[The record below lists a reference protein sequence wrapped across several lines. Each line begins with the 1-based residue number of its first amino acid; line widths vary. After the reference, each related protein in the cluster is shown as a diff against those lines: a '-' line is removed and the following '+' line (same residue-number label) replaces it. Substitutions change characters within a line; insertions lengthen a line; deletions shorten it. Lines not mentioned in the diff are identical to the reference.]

1 MKMKIIPTSNFKE
14 MNRFFTILCVVS
26 LLVFHTSCNDSVM
39 NLESPSVEMNTR
51 AVDQRV
57 QNLIQQARQGDV
69 EAYNSLALCYR
80 DGDGIEKSWLNM
92 ICMYA
97 TYSQKTG
104 GDIEDVV
111 ELFDEGHPFRFLFE
125 IMDSSSFYGDVE
137 DKLEQLKQLAPA
149 EAKAIEAA
157 IKSFFMGDSTTAM
170 SIFREAEDEGSE
182 MAVIFQAIY
191 YDEAKDKTGQEAC
204 LTRIAEKYPFFNL
217 MLGDSYARKYG
228 ESENFS
234 YIQKAIEC
242 YYKADAYGMLI
253 PKYAN
258 ALLGMYD
265 YFGQKGML
273 EYDEQEIERLKV
285 LAKRTY

>member
-1 MKMKIIPTSNFKE
+1 
-14 MNRFFTILCVVS
+14 MNRLFTILCMVS

-39 NLESPSVEMNTR
+39 DLESPNVEIKTR

-57 QNLIQQARQGDV
+57 QNLIQQARQGNV

-80 DGDGIEKSWLNM
+80 DGDGVEKSWLNM
-92 ICMYA
+92 LCMYA
-97 TYSQKTG
+97 IYSQKTG

-111 ELFDEGHPFRFLFE
+111 ELFDEGHPFRLLFE
-125 IMDSSSFYGDVE
+125 IMDSPSFNEEVE
-137 DKLEQLKQLAPA
+137 AKLERLKQSAPA
-149 EAKAIEAA
+149 EAKAIDAAKRAFTMDEA
-157 IKSFFMGDSTTAM
+157 TVAM
-170 SIFREAEDEGSE
+170 NIFREAEDEGSE
-182 MAVIFQAIY
+182 LAVIFQAIY
-191 YDEAKDKTGQEAC
+191 YDEAKDKTGQEEC

-217 MLGDSYARKYG
+217 LLGESYVMKYG
-228 ESENFS
+228 ECEDFS
-234 YIQKAIEC
+234 YIQKAIDC

-258 ALLGMYD
+258 ALWGMYD

-273 EYDEQEIERLKV
+273 EYDEQEVERLKV

>member
-1 MKMKIIPTSNFKE
+1 
-14 MNRFFTILCVVS
+14 MNRLFTIFCMVS
-26 LLVFHTSCNDSVM
+26 MLVFHTSCNDSVM
-39 NLESPSVEMNTR
+39 DIESPSVELKTR

-80 DGDGIEKSWLNM
+80 DGDGVEKSWFNM
-92 ICMYA
+92 MCMYA
-97 TYSQKTG
+97 IYSQRTG
-104 GDIEDVV
+104 GDVEDII
-111 ELFDEGHPFRFLFE
+111 ELFEEGHPFRLLFE
-125 IMDSSSFYGDVE
+125 IMDSPSFNEEVE
-137 DKLEQLKQLAPA
+137 AKLGQLKQSAPA

-157 IKSFFMGDSTTAM
+157 KKAFSMEEATSALST
-170 SIFREAEDEGSE
+170 IREAENEGSE
-182 MAVIFQAIY
+182 LAVIFQAIY
-191 YDEAKDKTGQEAC
+191 YDEAKGKIGQEEC

-217 MLGDSYARKYG
+217 LLG
-228 ESENFS
+228 ESYVKKYDECEDFS

-242 YYKADAYGMLI
+242 YNKADEYGMLI

-258 ALLGMYD
+258 ALWGMYD

>member
-1 MKMKIIPTSNFKE
+1 
-14 MNRFFTILCVVS
+14 MNRLFTILCMAS

-39 NLESPSVEMNTR
+39 DLESPSVEMKTR

-92 ICMYA
+92 LCMYA
-97 TYSQKTG
+97 IYSQKTG
-104 GDIEDVV
+104 GDIENVI
-111 ELFDEGHPFRFLFE
+111 ELFDEGHPFRLLFE
-125 IMDSSSFYGDVE
+125 IVE
-137 DKLEQLKQLAPA
+137 MPCSDEDAEAKMIQLRQTAPA

-157 IKSFFMGDSTTAM
+157 KQAVSMEEATTAM
-170 SIFREAEDEGSE
+170 NIFREAETEGSE
-182 MAVIFQAIY
+182 FAVIFQAIY
-191 YDEAKDKTGQEAC
+191 YDEAKDKTGQEEC

-217 MLGDSYARKYG
+217 MLGEAYARKYG
-228 ESENFS
+228 ECEDFS

-242 YYKADAYGMLI
+242 YYKADAHGMLI

-258 ALLGMYD
+258 ALWGMYD
-265 YFGQKGML
+265 YFGQKGLL
-273 EYDEQEIERLKV
+273 EYDEQEVERLKV